1 MDNNGTSHIISIQ
14 ELFRGIHK
22 GFDESKKIK
31 MIRLKDREGKI
42 MIGNV
47 KQSLDLIYI
56 YKFHR
61 DQFEEYFKEE
71 TKPIFDDAE
80 YVVAFIRE
88 DGTDSRLVGVYEN
101 HGLNAA
107 KSKKLSHNY
116 YDLEPIQEFSHLFDR
131 VVVDWGLHQQQWHQW
146 WNNVKFVTSI
156 DGFIDK
162 SVPRFLSYED
172 VILRHDELKAIFDRK
187 DSQWKEKLQSVNCIY
202 AIIDN
207 SNGKLYIGSTYGESG
222 IWGRW
227 QEYANSGHGDN
238 IELKNLINNDSKY
251 ADHFQWIILEVLPL
265 KISSEKA
272 IMRENL
278 YKEKFLTRVFGYNRN

>member
-1 MDNNGTSHIISIQ
+1 MDNNGASHIISIQ

-47 KQSLDLIYI
+47 EQSLDLIYI

-61 DQFEEYFKEE
+61 NQFEEYFKEE

-80 YVVAFIRE
+80 YVVAFIGE

-107 KSKKLSHNY
+107 KSKKLSLNY
-116 YDLEPIQEFSHLFDR
+116 YDLEPIQEFGHLFDR

-162 SVPRFLSYED
+162 SIPRFLSYED
-172 VILRHDELKAIFDRK
+172 VILRHDELKAIFNRK

-238 IELKNLINNDSKY
+238 IELKNLIDKDSKY
-251 ADHFQWIILEVLPL
+251 ANHFQWIILEVLPL

-272 IMRENL
+272 IMRENF